1 MTETTQ
7 GQPSQR
13 TLEELKVE
21 AQARADRKGYPL
33 LGIKPEDA
41 REALGKLKSLDR
53 DEWAAAW
60 SAIGDRYAAEAEALA
75 ATDLKRADATYLQA
89 WRVYSFARW
98 PAPNSPGKQ
107 RAYERALAMF
117 AAHGALQDP
126 PIETWRI
133 PFEGTEIVTYRQMPP
148 NKEKGSVPIIL
159 AISGADS
166 RKEDMAERFA
176 PFLSH
181 GIGVVSAESPGTGQ
195 TPIKAVPTGDRMHSA
210 VIEAIFRMPQVDTS
224 RVLLYGGSFGG
235 YWAAKLAVT
244 ERARLRAVVV
254 QSPPVHEFFQGDFIR
269 NQVLANREYLFDLGP
284 AMMFMG
290 ENVRSIDEL
299 CTQFEK
305 LSLVTQGLIG
315 KSTAPMLVIHGVR
328 DTQVPVGDIDLLL
341 HSGDVPK
348 EAWIN
353 PSGGHMG
360 RLPKGWTDVAIFKHI
375 TMPWLL
381 RKAAE
386 PEPVF

>member
-1 MTETTQ
+1 MTEAKQ
-7 GQPSQR
+7 GLPLQR

-21 AQARADRKGYPL
+21 VQARADRNGYPL
-33 LGIKPEDA
+33 IGIKPEDA
-41 REALGKLKSLDR
+41 REALGKLTSLDR

-60 SAIGDRYAAEAEALA
+60 SAIGDRYAAQAESFA
-75 ATDLKRADATYLQA
+75 ATDRKRADAAYLQA
-89 WRVYSFARW
+89 WRLYSFGRW

-126 PIETWRI
+126 PIETLRI
-133 PFEGTEIVTYRQMPP
+133 PFEGAEIVAYRQMPP
-148 NKEKGSVPIIL
+148 TLDPVPLVL

-176 PFLSH
+176 AFLAH
-181 GIGVVSAESPGTGQ
+181 GIGYVAVESPGTGQ
-195 TPIKAVPTGDRMHSA
+195 TPVKALPTADRMHSA
-210 VIEAIFRMPQVDTS
+210 VIDAIYKMPQVDTS

-244 ERARLRAVVV
+244 ERERLRAVVV
-254 QSPPVHEFFQGDFIR
+254 QSPPVHDFFQSGFIR
-269 NQVLANREYLFDLGP
+269 NQVLSNREYLFDLGP

-290 ENVRSIDEL
+290 ENVRTMDEL
-299 CTQFEK
+299 CAQFEK
-305 LSLVTQGLIG
+305 LSLVTQGMIG
-315 KSTAPMLVIHGVR
+315 KTTAPMLVIHGVR
-328 DTQVPVGDIDLLL
+328 DTQIPVSDIDLLL

-353 PSGGHMG
+353 PIGGHMG
-360 RLPKGWTDVAIFKHI
+360 RLPKGWTDVAIFKHV
-375 TMPWLL
+375 TMPWMM

-386 PEPVF
+386 TAPVV